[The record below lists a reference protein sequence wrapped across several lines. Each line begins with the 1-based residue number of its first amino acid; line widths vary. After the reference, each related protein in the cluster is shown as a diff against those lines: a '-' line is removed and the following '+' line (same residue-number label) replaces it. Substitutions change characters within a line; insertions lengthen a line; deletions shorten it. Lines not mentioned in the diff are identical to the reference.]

1 MIENKTKC
9 FLFQNKR
16 TFSALFRIKL
26 KKKKMIVTIFFISVC
41 YWSLLLTKLFNL
53 HYYVIR
59 LDFCGLPSLVLGV
72 RAHFLEQHLVLSS
85 LTILCMMLFF

>member
-1 MIENKTKC
+1 
-9 FLFQNKR
+9 
-16 TFSALFRIKL
+16 
-26 KKKKMIVTIFFISVC
+26 MIVTIFFISVC

-53 HYYVIR
+53 HINYVIR
-59 LDFCGLPSLVLGV
+59 LDFCGLLSLVLGV